1 MPRNRIGGFY
11 TAKYV
16 QCFVKTGPAKAS
28 SDQRIAC
35 YGLLLVLVAKPTV
48 VTHAITYFF
57 CLCHKN
63 SALIVLLLALVS
75 VTMYLMKVYH
85 Y

>member
-11 TAKYV
+11 SKIRTVLRKNWSGQSRTSRALATA
-16 QCFVKTGPAKAS
+16 
-28 SDQRIAC
+28 
-35 YGLLLVLVAKPTV
+35 LLLVLVAKPTV